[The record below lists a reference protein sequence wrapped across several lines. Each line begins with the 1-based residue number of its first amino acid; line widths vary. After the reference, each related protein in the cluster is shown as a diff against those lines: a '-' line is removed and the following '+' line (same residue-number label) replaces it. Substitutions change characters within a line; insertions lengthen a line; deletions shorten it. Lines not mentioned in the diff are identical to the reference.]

1 MSADVNDEHTLIRRI
16 QAGEHECFRVLV
28 DAYKDRIVS
37 LAYRQ
42 TGDRAMA
49 EDLAQEAFVKAFR
62 SVNRFRFDSSFRTWF
77 TRIALNVM
85 NSYFTS
91 RAFKERALTQAYDAD
106 AYEGFLRREASQ
118 FEKEDLSLVRSLLT
132 QLDSKFRD
140 AVVLVLV
147 EGWTYEEAA
156 KVLGVPIGTV
166 SSRVTKGIALIR
178 KHFERRSA

>member
-1 MSADVNDEHTLIRRI
+1 MSADVDDEYALIRRI

-28 DAYKDRIVS
+28 DTYKDRIVS

-42 TGDRAMA
+42 TGDHSMA
-49 EDLAQEAFVKAFR
+49 EDLAQEAFVRAFR

-77 TRIALNVM
+77 TRIALNVIS
-85 NSYFTS
+85 SYFNS
-91 RAFKERALTQAYDAD
+91 RAFKERSLTQTYDAD

-147 EGWTYEEAA
+147 EGWSYEEAA
-156 KVLGVPIGTV
+156 KVLGVPVGTV
-166 SSRVTKGIALIR
+166 SSRVTKGMALIR